1 MGAERS
7 DNIRPLVARGQACFP
22 GARKFTM
29 ASALALQRAQ
39 MNIPPI
45 QAHSPRSTSAI
56 VGASWLQLVKSFVG
70 VVFTAKG
77 C

>member
-1 MGAERS
+1 
-7 DNIRPLVARGQACFP
+7 
-22 GARKFTM
+22 M